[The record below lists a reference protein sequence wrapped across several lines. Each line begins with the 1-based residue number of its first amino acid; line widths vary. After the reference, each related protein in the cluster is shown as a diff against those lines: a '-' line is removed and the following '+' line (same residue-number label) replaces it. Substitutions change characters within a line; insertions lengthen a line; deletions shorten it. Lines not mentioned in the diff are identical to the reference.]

1 MFALVLLVSSSI
13 SLYKKTLSKNTDVI
27 TFASVKVVISVRME
41 LENTA
46 VNNVMDRQTDDVDF
60 TINVNPISPSLDFT
74 EQIQNLS
81 PNVTSVSLKQK
92 LIFILF
98 IVFVLLSIGEV
109 TSVLLMFKDKYN
121 KTSLAA

>member
-1 MFALVLLVSSSI
+1 
-13 SLYKKTLSKNTDVI
+13 
-27 TFASVKVVISVRME
+27 ME
-41 LENTA
+41 LENRG

-74 EQIQNLS
+74 EQIRNLS
-81 PNVTSVSLKQK
+81 PNATSVSRKQK